1 MPQEK
6 SLSGLAAEARELFA
20 EVIKEGEELKVRIGQ
35 TVFLNDSDVG
45 KPQDRLTGEMLSSI
59 RNAVLQDEGDR
70 VNIPLTDNGN
80 PKTPEIEVIAVSGKG
95 KAGERLLFRQE
106 KGLAVSVNEVA
117 DLAQQRSTRAVQPE
131 PTAETTER
139 EADNSAQLTEA
150 IAYIETQDKSI
161 DAQNRIITAQ
171 DSIISSLESGSE
183 RIDRLHQATIN
194 IQSSTID
201 SLSSALEASN
211 QAARERNSSISEA
224 SLPSQPLVA
233 PHAVETFKSS
243 VEKLPESQ
251 TKALWQRVAADFHQL
266 HTQLKDVHQKNKEIV
281 SAVTKAPQAIK
292 QDTEVLLQQARQQLT
307 TIQQTLQ
314 TKVKQTSLDD
324 IASAAISGSSLAV
337 DAASKGLGRA
347 SHYLKD
353 RADKVKSYGMA
364 KAALRLYDKGH
375 ERTGESI
382 FKAKGYTV
390 EAVTD
395 GYKVKDSQDRLIMS
409 FATDDKGKPIS
420 ISKGMSLQ
428 PADYKSLNQASKLPI
443 IEGGPE
449 AEANYAQRIAR
460 IAEGVK
466 LAIPEGESRNGP
478 NFFVSRTDER
488 VTVATQ
494 GHPRKELIIDSLSGA
509 KSTLTSADM
518 DKLENSIAQAIELQ
532 NYREELLNQK
542 PAQPEKQSK
551 VGIEIG

>member
-6 SLSGLAAEARELFA
+6 SLSGVAAEARELFA
-20 EVIKEGEELKVRIGQ
+20 EVIKEGEELKVKVGQ

-45 KPQDRLTGEMLSSI
+45 KPQDRLTDEMLSSI
-59 RNAVLQDEGDR
+59 RNAVLQDNGDR
-70 VNIPLTDNGN
+70 VDIPLTDKGN
-80 PKTPEIEVIAVSGKG
+80 PKTPEIEVVAVSGKG

-117 DLAQQRSTRAVQPE
+117 DLAQQHSTEIVQPE
-131 PTAETTER
+131 PAKDEVTPEVE
-139 EADNSAQLTEA
+139 
-150 IAYIETQDKSI
+150 
-161 DAQNRIITAQ
+161 
-171 DSIISSLESGSE
+171 ISSE
-183 RIDRLHQATIN
+183 
-194 IQSSTID
+194 
-201 SLSSALEASN
+201 
-211 QAARERNSSISEA
+211 
-224 SLPSQPLVA
+224 PLVA
-233 PHAVETFKSS
+233 PNAVETLKSS

-251 TKALWQRVAADFHQL
+251 TKALWQRVAADFQQL

-281 SAVTKAPQAIK
+281 SAVTKTPQAIK
-292 QDTEVLLQQARQQLT
+292 QDTAVLLQQARQQLT

-324 IASAAISGSSLAV
+324 IASAAISGGSLAV

-382 FKAKGYTV
+382 FKAEGYTV

-395 GYKVKDSQDRLIMS
+395 GYKVKDRQDRLIMS

-420 ISKGMSLQ
+420 ITKDVSLQ
-428 PADYKSLNQASKLPI
+428 PADYKNLNQASKLPI
-443 IEGGPE
+443 IEGSPE
-449 AEANYAQRIAR
+449 AEANYSQKVAR
-460 IAEGVK
+460 LAEGVK
-466 LAIPEGESRNGP
+466 LAVPEGESRNGP
-478 NFFVSRTDER
+478 SFFVSREADR

-494 GHPRKELIIDSLSGA
+494 GHPRREMTVDSSNGSQ
-509 KSTLTSADM
+509 STLTIADM
-518 DKLENSIAQAIELQ
+518 DRLENSIVKAIELQ
-532 NYREELLNQK
+532 SYREELLNQK
-542 PAQPEKQSK
+542 PEQPEKLNK